1 MTQLAHAGDWLTTL
15 AFTAPIVL
23 FMMYL
28 LVQRWRERR
37 RDRRGESDDHTGG
50 GT

>member
-1 MTQLAHAGDWLTTL
+1 MMQLAHAGDWLSTL
-15 AFTAPIVL
+15 ALVAPLAI

-28 LVQRWRERR
+28 LVQRLREHRRERR
-37 RDRRGESDDHTGG
+37 SGSDDQTGG